1 MIRIGTVG
9 ILLGFVAAG
18 GPVTVAWGQ
27 RAPEPATPLSQPQ
40 SAASSS
46 ASPLFAAPGDPEP
59 PPPEPRRYPRERLI
73 SAGVAA
79 QLAAR
84 IPKYAPPP
92 PKPPPA
98 AEEPDLRDIDQPKN
112 HIVRLPA
119 YVVHAP
125 PPPVFSERAIST
137 KKGLEDIAMKR
148 YMTETDRALN
158 AFTLPLFGTPAGQ
171 RALSMYEE
179 DERLK
184 NMADLTEDARMVSAT
199 DKAAG
204 VYVKRE
210 VQQTFMRPGDFDW
223 KPIGR

>member
-1 MIRIGTVG
+1 MRFPAIV
-9 ILLGFVAAG
+9 LLGLVAAG
-18 GPVTVAWGQ
+18 ETAVLGQ
-27 RAPEPATPLSQPQ
+27 RAPQPLPAVPVPQ
-40 SAASSS
+40 SAAT
-46 ASPLFAAPGDPEP
+46 APGPLFAAPGDPEP
-59 PPPEPRRYPRERLI
+59 APAEPDTLPRERLI
-73 SAGVAA
+73 SSTVAA

-98 AEEPDLRDIDQPKN
+98 AEEPDLRDVDKPKN

-148 YMTETDRALN
+148 YLTETDRALN
-158 AFTLPLFGTPAGQ
+158 AFTLPLFGTSAGQ

-184 NMADLTEDARMVSAT
+184 NMSDLTEDARMVGAT

-204 VYVKRE
+204 VYIKRQ
-210 VQQTFMRPGDFDW
+210 VDQTFMRPGDFDW
-223 KPIGR
+223 KPIGRH